1 MSQKELRFP
10 CVKGS
15 QVKILHK
22 KRALCPFLF
31 ESEKVSIIK
40 EHKLQ
45 TTSFSLHI
53 LAMIFM
59 LIDHAGMIFF
69 SDYPIFRCIGRLAFP
84 IFAFMAVEGF
94 YHTRSL
100 KKYLSR
106 LFIWAVISETAYNIF
121 KTGQIV
127 DITRRNVLWTFLF
140 GLILVYSIDKARKK
154 FGDGP
159 ILLAIL
165 IFSAVFCYCFSKI
178 LRADYGYAG
187 LFTVIAFYLFRGRST
202 SLRLL
207 QFASLFVIN
216 TLILSSSSVVI
227 GTVSITRQIFA
238 LFALIPI
245 WMYNGKR
252 GYSSKT
258 LTLFYYA
265 FYPLHLILLVVL
277 YVILK

>member
-1 MSQKELRFP
+1 MPQKELRFP
-10 CVKGS
+10 CIKGY

-22 KRALCPFLF
+22 KRAICPFLF
-31 ESEKVSIIK
+31 ELQKVCIIK
-40 EHKLQ
+40 KYKLQ

-59 LIDHAGMIFF
+59 LIDHAGMVFF
-69 SDYPIFRCIGRLAFP
+69 SDYSIFRCIGRLAFP

-106 LFIWAVISETAYNIF
+106 LFILAVISEAAYNIF
-121 KTGQIV
+121 KTGHIV
-127 DITRRNVLWTFLF
+127 DFTRRNVLWTFFF
-140 GLILVYSIDKARKK
+140 GLILIHFIDNARKK
-154 FGDGP
+154 FSDSP
-159 ILLAIL
+159 FLLAIL
-165 IFSAVFCYCFSKI
+165 AFSAVFCYCFSKI

-187 LFTVIAFYLFRGRST
+187 LFTVIAFYLFRGRGIAY
-202 SLRLL
+202 RLL
-207 QFASLFVIN
+207 QFAALLIIN
-216 TLILSSSSVVI
+216 TLILPSSPIVV
-227 GTVSITRQIFA
+227 GLVSIPRQTFA

-245 WMYNGKR
+245 WMYNGER
-252 GYSSKT
+252 GYNSKT

-277 YVILK
+277 YVILR